1 MGQLRNSSQGYKCS
15 IIKFTLTYI
24 SNDMERSTLGF
35 NVIKKMLQDNQ
46 QRSALVNILTEPVG
60 NSSKV
65 QAIFKLM
72 QQKNQVEP
80 IYTKK
85 EDESTSQY
93 KYHSEL

>member
-1 MGQLRNSSQGYKCS
+1 
-15 IIKFTLTYI
+15 
-24 SNDMERSTLGF
+24 
-35 NVIKKMLQDNQ
+35 MLQDNQ
-46 QRSALVNILTEPVG
+46 QRNTLVNILTEPVG
-60 NSSKV
+60 NSSEV

-80 IYTKK
+80 IYTKQ